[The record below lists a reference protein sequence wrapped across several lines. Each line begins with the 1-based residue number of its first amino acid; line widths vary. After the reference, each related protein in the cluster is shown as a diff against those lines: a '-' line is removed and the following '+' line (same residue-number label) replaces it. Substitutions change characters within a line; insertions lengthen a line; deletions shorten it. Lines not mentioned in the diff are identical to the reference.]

1 MEIPADD
8 KLKAQ
13 ARPQMLR
20 KLVRSGIFVRT
31 TLLIAASV
39 CIAKGDTMDTSFYS
53 PFAAAGSVVVPIDL
67 DGVTTPSQSTLD
79 GTGFTITFSSGFS
92 AVQGIVEG
100 YSSGEH
106 AVPVAGVTGADQP
119 EFLTDGYSSP
129 LTTDIL
135 QSGHYFSTGVGT
147 ITITFASPQTS
158 LVVLWGSV
166 DTGNQ
171 VTLSDGFTVTGTEVQ
186 AATAGFVSNGYQG
199 AGGSAYVILDSN
211 TPFTTATFTS
221 NVVSFEFAGIAGS
234 SLPLTSPEP
243 SSMLL
248 AGTGIGIGFFAARR
262 RRIAK
267 AAARA

>member
-129 LTTDIL
+129 LTIFFSRGITSRPVSAPSPSPSRARKL
-135 QSGHYFSTGVGT
+135 RSWCYGVQS
-147 ITITFASPQTS
+147 IP
-158 LVVLWGSV
+158 
-166 DTGNQ
+166 
-171 VTLSDGFTVTGTEVQ
+171 
-186 AATAGFVSNGYQG
+186 
-199 AGGSAYVILDSN
+199 
-211 TPFTTATFTS
+211 
-221 NVVSFEFAGIAGS
+221 GI
-234 SLPLTSPEP
+234 
-243 SSMLL
+243 
-248 AGTGIGIGFFAARR
+248 R
-262 RRIAK
+262 
-267 AAARA
+267 